1 MIKSVG
7 IDLAGLGEHKVRCLD
22 ENAQLCDG
30 FGFETTPQG
39 LAKLEERVFRDGS
52 NPFIVFEPTG
62 LAWVAVAVY
71 LRGRRPDCR
80 LVKTQARNV
89 VALRKYLRRSA
100 KSDKID
106 AITLAKMPFVDAE
119 RMAEVVLPT
128 AKIYAAQ
135 RLARQ
140 RRHLECDI
148 ISRKT
153 RIMSILDGYLP
164 GVRQTF
170 SNLWSVQAKAFL
182 RSRLNP
188 LAVVRDGEMALHRFL
203 VEARSSPRESAV
215 DSHALYLACQAAA
228 IIYEP
233 SRSVGMIDDDFFVS
247 LQEELARELSLM
259 EAEEVESEAITR
271 HLTELYQELHPSG
284 NLNTIPGV
292 GEHTAP
298 VFLAVVGDPARFKS
312 QAAFANFS
320 GVVPDSRQS
329 SSVEA
334 KGLRMTKAGPAIMK
348 WALYQSSDIGR
359 RYDPQLAWLYYREMV
374 HNGKNH
380 KQAMGAVMSHMGAR
394 VLAVLRENKPYELRD
409 IEGRL
414 ISKEEARSLILSRYQ
429 VPEEIRRARRRRIA
443 TRASS
448 DKPLRKRK
456 ETVSSRSHEAT
467 EAPQPALS
475 TASPSQLV

>member
-1 MIKSVG
+1 MVKSVG

-30 FGFETTPQG
+30 FGFETTPEG

-71 LRGRRPDCR
+71 LRGRHPDCR

-89 VALRKYLRRSA
+89 AALRKYLRRSS

-119 RMAEVVLPT
+119 RMAEVYLPT
-128 AKIYAAQ
+128 SKIYAAQ

-148 ISRKT
+148 TARKT
-153 RIMSILDGYLP
+153 RIMSILDCYLP

-170 SNLWSVQAKAFL
+170 SNLWSVEAKAFL
-182 RSRLNP
+182 SSRLNP
-188 LAVVRDGEMALHRFL
+188 LAVVRDGERALHRFL
-203 VEARSSPRESAV
+203 AEARSSPRESAV

-228 IIYEP
+228 MIYEP

-247 LQEELARELSLM
+247 LQEELARELRLM
-259 EAEEVESEAITR
+259 EAEEVESESIIR
-271 HLTELYQELHPSG
+271 HLTELCQEIHPSG

-298 VFLAVVGDPARFKS
+298 VFLAVVGDPTRFKS

-348 WALYQSSDIGR
+348 WALYQSADIGR

-409 IEGRL
+409 LEGRL
-414 ISKEEARSLILSRYQ
+414 ISKKEARSLILSRYQ
-429 VPEEIRRARRRRIA
+429 VPEEIRRDRRRRIA
-443 TRASS
+443 SSASS
-448 DKPLRKRK
+448 DKRLRKRK
-456 ETVSSRSHEAT
+456 ETVASRSHEAA
-467 EAPQPALS
+467 EAPQPVLS
-475 TASPSQLV
+475 TASPVN